1 MFQVI
6 EDHRPFDK
14 DVSIETFFKR
24 CEILKL
30 PTTAAISEIVKN
42 QTSKS
47 TFVCRFQ
54 LVTVSRKKFTLLPIL
69 EEERKEFS
77 AINLLLKTPK
87 SKGRENLALNKTPN
101 SLIKKFAA
109 SSLADPRPW
118 MVKNADNS
126 KLVLMRD
133 ITNNQEENEKG
144 SKRKS
149 SAITYDATPTK
160 VLHGK
165 MNGNKIT
172 DADISFI
179 LESGD
184 ESDSSDN
191 APASAKRVLNFEG
204 KKSSRLSKP
213 PIKDLE
219 DTPSKRRTSRV
230 ATKNVKYN
238 EYLDDSPKKQLPQ
251 TPSRKTNRNLLST
264 PKRSKSRISES
275 DSGEDF
281 IVKTPKRI
289 KGTPKVKTPA
299 AAKAPISKKIKS
311 SDLTPS
317 LHARHNPVILK
328 GKLINL

>member
-1 MFQVI
+1 M
-6 EDHRPFDK
+6 
-14 DVSIETFFKR
+14 
-24 CEILKL
+24 
-30 PTTAAISEIVKN
+30 
-42 QTSKS
+42 
-47 TFVCRFQ
+47 
-54 LVTVSRKKFTLLPIL
+54 VTVSRRKFTLLPIL

-118 MVKNADNS
+118 MVKNADDS

-133 ITNNQEENEKG
+133 ITNSYQEENEIG

-149 SAITYDATPTK
+149 TAITCNDATPIK

-184 ESDSSDN
+184 ESISSDN
-191 APASAKRVLNFEG
+191 APASAKRVLNFEA
-204 KKSSRLSKP
+204 KKSTRLSKAP
-213 PIKDLE
+213 VKDLE

-230 ATKNVKYN
+230 VTKNVKYN
-238 EYLDDSPKKQLPQ
+238 DYLDDSPTKQIPQ
-251 TPSRKTNRNLLST
+251 TPTRKTNRNLLST
-264 PKRSKSRISES
+264 PKRSKSRMSES
-275 DSGEDF
+275 DSADDF
-281 IVKTPKRI
+281 VVKTPKRI
-289 KGTPKVKTPA
+289 KGTPKAKTPA
-299 AAKAPISKKIKS
+299 AAKTPISKKIKS
-311 SDLTPS
+311 SNMTPS
-317 LHARHNPVILK
+317 IHARHNPVILK
-328 GKLINL
+328 GNLI